1 MTIETSGW
9 NKHEYNKNRG
19 EINRRES
26 CHQNAIGVRLEHA
39 ELCATIWDIEVWP
52 QVHFR
57 HEERARLRSK
67 LVIVGLMLF
76 TVFVGFGIIIPVLPQ
91 LVSDVSPQAAN
102 WHTGLML
109 TLYSFMSFLLSP
121 VWGSLSER
129 VGRRPVIMI
138 GVLGFSVSFLLF
150 GLSGNNLVLM
160 YASRLL
166 GGLFSGAVTACI
178 VAYVAD
184 VTTNEQRTKGMA
196 VVGMSIGMGFTF
208 GAAAALSFLT
218 FIAAWLKLTE
228 SLSPEKRQ
236 AAKGRVRVSRWTAF
250 QGPLKYLYSLAF
262 FVTFS
267 LAILE
272 ATLQLFGMQRFHV
285 TPLNVGY
292 MFFFCGLIGALVQ
305 GGIVRRRV
313 KKGQEGRYIAIGL
326 VISAIGFFLL
336 LTANSWVAATVY
348 LCIFGIGNALLRPC
362 VTSLITQKT
371 TVDQGTASGLSS
383 SMDSLGRIIGPLL
396 GSALLALSA
405 PLPFIVSGCLSLAAL
420 ALLGRFRRL
429 DRPQP
434 GVAE

>member
-1 MTIETSGW
+1 M
-9 NKHEYNKNRG
+9 K
-19 EINRRES
+19 
-26 CHQNAIGVRLEHA
+26 
-39 ELCATIWDIEVWP
+39 
-52 QVHFR
+52 
-57 HEERARLRSK
+57 SK

-76 TVFVGFGIIIPVLPQ
+76 TVFIGFGIIIPVLPQ
-91 LVSDVSPQAAN
+91 LVTDVSPDAAN

-109 TLYSFMSFLLSP
+109 TLYSLMSFLLAP
-121 VWGSLSER
+121 VWGGLSER
-129 VGRRPVIMI
+129 IGRRPVIMI

-150 GLSGNNLVLM
+150 GLSGDSLLLM
-160 YASRLL
+160 YASRVL

-184 VTTNEQRTKGMA
+184 VTTDEQRTKGMA

-208 GAAAALSFLT
+208 GPLFGGLLSKVSHHTPFFAAAVLSFLT
-218 FIAAWLKLTE
+218 FIAAWTKLEE
-228 SLSPEKRQ
+228 SLTPEKRE
-236 AAKGRVRVSRWTAF
+236 AARLRKRVSRWTAF
-250 QGPLKYLYSLAF
+250 RGPLKYLYSLAF

-272 ATLQLFGMQRFHV
+272 ATLQLYGMERFDV
-285 TPLNVGY
+285 TPLKVGY

-326 VISAIGFFLL
+326 LFSAAGFFLL
-336 LTANSWVAATVY
+336 LTAGNWIAATFY
-348 LCIFGIGNALLRPC
+348 LCVFGIGNALLRPC

-396 GSALLALSA
+396 GSALLGITSW
-405 PLPFIVSGCLSLAAL
+405 LPFVVSGILSIAGL
-420 ALLGRFRRL
+420 ALLAQFRSL
-429 DRPQP
+429 DRRE
-434 GVAE
+434 AANAA